1 MNKFQ
6 LFCVIIIRVINLW
19 KKAICVLMILLCA
32 LPAMAAPASDDSSA
46 SMLQSILKAQTIDGL
61 NSGIWVIPEDAINQ
75 YFASRADNDKVKNP
89 TLKLLG
95 DNKMLVS
102 FDSSVGR
109 VGLTCEIKQF
119 VHNQT
124 ESYAE
129 VYVRK
134 KEVADK
140 PFVSWM
146 LKFIPLGAIADL
158 YGNPLK
164 DGNQIDAKF
173 SGNTLKV
180 NFRPLIEKSLLSND
194 FGRKVEISSMT
205 TREGALE
212 LHTNMKAAD
221 LLGMLMGGQKN
232 D

>member
-1 MNKFQ
+1 MVL
-6 LFCVIIIRVINLW
+6 LFTLP
-19 KKAICVLMILLCA
+19 VL
-32 LPAMAAPASDDSSA
+32 AAPVSPDSSQA
-46 SMLQSILKAQTIDGL
+46 FLQTIWKSQTIDGL
-61 NSGIWVIPEDAINQ
+61 NDGIWVIPEEAINQ
-75 YFASRADNDKVKNP
+75 YFASHAENNKVKNP
-89 TLKLLG
+89 VLKLLG
-95 DNKMLVS
+95 ENKLYVA

-134 KEVADK
+134 KEVVDK
-140 PFVSWM
+140 PVLTWM
-146 LKFIPLGAIADL
+146 LKFISIGAIADL

-164 DGNQIDAKF
+164 DVKQVDTRI

-180 NFRPLIEKSLLSND
+180 NFRPLVEKSLLRND
-194 FGRKVEISSMT
+194 FGKTVEIRKIT

-212 LHTNMKAAD
+212 LHTNMKATD
-221 LLGMLMGGQKN
+221 LLGIVMGN
-232 D
+232 

>member
-1 MNKFQ
+1 M
-6 LFCVIIIRVINLW
+6 W
-19 KKAICVLMILLCA
+19 KKALCLLAMLLMV
-32 LPAMAAPASDDSSA
+32 LPAAAAPAADDSSA
-46 SMLQSILKAQTIDGL
+46 AMLQTVWKAQTIDGL
-61 NSGIWVIPEDAINQ
+61 DNGIWVIPEDAINQ
-75 YFASRADNDKVKNP
+75 YFAGCADNDKIKNP

-95 DNKMLVS
+95 DNKLLVA
-102 FDSSVGR
+102 FDSSIGR
-109 VGLTCEIKQF
+109 VGLTCEVKQF

-146 LKFIPLGAIADL
+146 LKFVPLGALADL

-164 DGNQIDAKF
+164 DVNQVDAKF
-173 SGNTLKV
+173 SGNTLKI
-180 NFRPLIEKSLLSND
+180 NFRPLVEKSLLGND

-212 LHTNMKAAD
+212 LHTNMRAAD
-221 LLGMLMGGQKN
+221 LLGVLMTQKN
-232 D
+232 G

>member
-1 MNKFQ
+1 M
-6 LFCVIIIRVINLW
+6 
-19 KKAICVLMILLCA
+19 CVLVVFFSVLLPVA
-32 LPAMAAPASDDSSA
+32 AAPITDDSSVKL
-46 SMLQSILKAQTIDGL
+46 MQTIWKSQTISGL
-61 NSGIWVIPEDAINQ
+61 DNGIWVIPEDAINQ
-75 YFASRADNDKVKNP
+75 YFISHADNDKVKNP

-95 DNKMLVS
+95 GNKMFVA
-102 FDSSVGR
+102 FNSSLGR

-129 VYVRK
+129 VYVLK
-134 KEVADK
+134 KEVANK

-146 LKFIPLGAIADL
+146 LKFVPLGAIADL

-164 DGNQIDAKF
+164 DVKQVDAKF

-180 NFRPLIEKSLLSND
+180 DFRPLVEKSLLNSNI
-194 FGRKVEISSMT
+194 GKKVAISSIT

-221 LLGMLMGGQKN
+221 LLGAMLAS
-232 D
+232 

>member
-1 MNKFQ
+1 M
-6 LFCVIIIRVINLW
+6 W
-19 KKAICVLMILLCA
+19 KKVVVIVAILLMS
-32 LPAMAAPASDDSSA
+32 LPAAAAPVQEEASA
-46 SMLQSILKAQTIDGL
+46 AMLQTIWKAQTIDGL
-61 NSGIWVIPEDAINQ
+61 DNGIWVIPEDAINQ
-75 YFASRADNDKVKNP
+75 YFASCADSDKVKNP

-95 DNKMLVS
+95 DNKLLLA
-102 FDSSVGR
+102 FDSSLGR

-146 LKFIPLGAIADL
+146 LKFVPLGAIADL

-164 DGNQIDAKF
+164 DSNPVDAKF

-180 NFRPLIEKSLLSND
+180 NFRPLVEKSLLNND
-194 FGRKVEISSMT
+194 IGRKIEISSIT
-205 TREGALE
+205 TKEGALE
-212 LHTNMKAAD
+212 LHTNMKAVD
-221 LLGMLMGGQKN
+221 MLGVLMSGQKSG
-232 D
+232 

>member
-1 MNKFQ
+1 M
-6 LFCVIIIRVINLW
+6 L
-19 KKAICVLMILLCA
+19 AA
-32 LPAMAAPASDDSSA
+32 LPAAAVAAPDDSPA
-46 SMLQSILKAQTIDGL
+46 AMLQTIWKAQTIEGL
-61 NSGIWVIPEDAINQ
+61 DSGIWVIPEDAINQ
-75 YFASRADNDKVKNP
+75 YFASCADGDKVKNP
-89 TLKLLG
+89 NLKLLG
-95 DNKMLVS
+95 DNKMLVA
-102 FDSSVGR
+102 FDSSLGR

-134 KEVADK
+134 KEVAER

-164 DGNQIDAKF
+164 DAGQVDAKF
-173 SGNTLKV
+173 SGNTLKI
-180 NFRPLIEKSLLSND
+180 NFRPLVEKSLLGND
-194 FGRKVEISSMT
+194 FGRKVEISGMT
-205 TREGALE
+205 TREGVLE

-221 LLGMLMGGQKN
+221 LLGVLLSSQKN
-232 D
+232 G